1 MKKLL
6 SVLLVI
12 AMAFAAVACAA
23 PAAPAAEAPAPE
35 APAAPAAPAPADE
48 IPVVE
53 PEKDTSLEDVLN
65 KGKLV
70 LGMDDAFPPM
80 GFRDDNYEL
89 TGFDVDL
96 ATEVCTRLGVDLE
109 PTPIDWAQKIE
120 ELNTGNI
127 DVIWNGFTIT
137 EERQVETCMTGAYMK
152 NRQVMVVK
160 ADAGIKVLADLAGKK
175 IALQADSSASEALDG
190 KADFKASIDGGA
202 AVEYSDNMKA
212 LLDLEIG
219 GVDAVLMD
227 EIVAGYYISQN
238 NKPFVILEEALADEE
253 YGIGCRKGSE
263 ALRDEIQLTLE
274 AMAEDGT
281 LAAISIKWFGKDLT
295 TVK

>member
-6 SVLLVI
+6 SVLLVL
-12 AMAFAAVACAA
+12 AMAFSAAACAA
-23 PAAPAAEAPAPE
+23 PAAPAAPVEQ
-35 APAAPAAPAPADE
+35 APAAPAPADDDE
-48 IPVVE
+48 IPVLSDG
-53 PEKDTSLEDVLN
+53 PTDTSLQDVLD
-65 KGKLV
+65 KGELV

-96 ATEVCTRLGVDLE
+96 ATEVCTRLGLDLV

-137 EERQVETCMTGAYMK
+137 EERQQETCMTGAYMK
-152 NRQVMVVK
+152 NRQVMVVR
-160 ADAGIKVLADLAGKK
+160 ADAGINTLADLAGKK
-175 IALQADSSASEALDG
+175 IALQADSSASEALDS
-190 KADFKASIDGGA
+190 KPDFKASIDGGA
-202 AVEYSDNMKA
+202 AVEFSDNMKA
-212 LLDLEIG
+212 LLDLEIS

-227 EIVAGYYISQN
+227 EIVAGYYIAQN
-238 NKPFVILEEALADEE
+238 DKPFIILEEALADEE
-253 YGIGCRKGSE
+253 YGIGCRKGCE
-263 ALRDEIQLTLE
+263 TLRDEIQLTLE

-281 LAAISIKWFGKDLT
+281 LAAISTKWFGSDLT